1 MKFEKSLTRL
11 EDIVQT
17 LEKGDEELEDVIKL
31 FEEGSKLIQKCVS
44 QISDFENKIEILS
57 ENMNNNLQS
66 RSNSAE
72 N

>member
-17 LEKGDEELEDVIKL
+17 LEKGDEELEGVIKL